1 MNLFPEETSLY
12 SWGKG
17 VQTNHGESMKKTL
30 VAITRHVNSPI
41 PLLRSQKLILDSD
54 LAELYGVP
62 VKRLN
67 EQIKRNRAR
76 FPIGLRVS
84 SQSAGRKTFEAK
96 LAELEQRL
104 ENHDEKI
111 EDLVLAIGN

>member
-17 VQTNHGESMKKTL
+17 VQTNHGESMKKAL
-30 VAITRHVNSPI
+30 VPITRHVNSRI
-41 PLLRSQKLILDSD
+41 LLLRSRKVILDSD

-62 VKRLN
+62 VNRLN

-76 FPIGLRVS
+76 SPIGLRVS
-84 SQSAGRKTFEAK
+84 SQSAGRKTFEVA
-96 LAELEQRL
+96 
-104 ENHDEKI
+104 NC
-111 EDLVLAIGN
+111 DLKKRSWRQALSALCVYRA